1 MTDTTG
7 ELRDHYTREA
17 DMRRLNITKTVL
29 LIFLGM
35 TVTSGYASGASVPD
49 LFISG
54 ELQSGDVIN
63 DQVKSSDV
71 WKINGVKGDRV
82 LIVLAVKEGEI
93 PPEIYLFSPGMSQC
107 EAYASLTFYNN
118 YLVFDHVLAETGEYT
133 LLVRL
138 YGEGEKIDYSL
149 AVAEL
154 AADGVYRVDPDSPDG
169 NLIVSNDILT
179 EEYSEDFIL
188 GGAFLIIAPYI
199 IFPTVAVSSLH
210 VVGEIV
216 YDVVN
221 ILNVPGIKLY
231 ERIVHYDIRS
241 DDWESLL
248 VSNCQ
253 GGTRE
258 GVH

>member
-1 MTDTTG
+1 
-7 ELRDHYTREA
+7 
-17 DMRRLNITKTVL
+17 MRRLNITKKVL
-29 LIFLGM
+29 LIYLGM
-35 TVTSGYASGASVPD
+35 TVTSGYALGASVPD
-49 LFISG
+49 LFLSG
-54 ELQSGDVIN
+54 ELQSGDVIH

-71 WKINGVKGDRV
+71 WKINGVKGERV
-82 LIVLAVKEGEI
+82 LIVLTVKEGEI

-118 YLVFDHVLAETGEYT
+118 YLVFDHVLAETGEYV

-138 YGEGEKIDYSL
+138 YGEGEKIDYSM

-154 AADGVYRVDPDSPDG
+154 AADGVYRIDPGSPDG
-169 NLIVSNDILT
+169 TPIISDDIIQ
-179 EEYSEDFIL
+179 EEYTDDFIL
-188 GGAFLIIAPYI
+188 GGALMIIAPYI
-199 IFPTVAVSSLH
+199 IFPTIAVSSLH

-231 ERIVHYDIRS
+231 ERIVHYDIRN

-248 VSNCQ
+248 VSN
-253 GGTRE
+253 GNAGTRRNFE
-258 GVH
+258 